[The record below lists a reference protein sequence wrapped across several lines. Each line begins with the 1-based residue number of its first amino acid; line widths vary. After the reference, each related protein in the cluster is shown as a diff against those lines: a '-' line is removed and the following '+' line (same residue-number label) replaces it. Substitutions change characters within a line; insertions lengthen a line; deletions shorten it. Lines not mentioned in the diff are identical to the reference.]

1 MKFLDSVRAHLMRRS
16 ICGILLSS
24 LALTSFARSNLDY
37 TATPPLSQQ
46 FSNDPMVMLALAS
59 DHQLFIRAYN
69 EFDDLDG
76 DGQPDSGYSHNFA
89 YVGYFDNKKCYAYDG
104 GIFSPTATAPTPAG
118 NRDILQYCS
127 GNEWS
132 GNFLNWL
139 TMTRADI
146 VRMVLY
152 GGYRSTDTPTETVLE
167 RAYLPSDAHSFAKYY
182 AGDDIDNLMGSSD
195 LGTVPN
201 CRGGERICQ
210 GVTFCNTSRPV
221 NGNHLSHHRLSA
233 TQPPLL
239 RVVKGNYS
247 LWGSSERYQCLT
259 LPSGGETNEN
269 NVLDQVQPDPNV
281 ADLQPNG
288 LKTQGVNAEGAQ
300 VLGLAIKSRSPLKSD
315 VRDFD
320 VRVRVCGA
328 NSDGGVHKCK
338 TYGQSRKPIGVLQE
352 VGGDG
357 TIKFGLITRGY
368 NTNKSF
374 GVLRKNISSFED
386 EINPDGTFKV
396 PPVGKL
402 YETPQDVPES
412 IVGTLNALR
421 LVDYRYNYQANGDWR
436 DTYYRGTYL
445 RQIAGVEFGPPPTS
459 TGSDNP
465 GTAHN
470 RYNFFDPDNAPYD
483 CTWGRKSFVDGEC
496 RNWGNPFSEL
506 MAEAYRYLAGA
517 PDPKVTDPNRLDD
530 DEIPGLRVADWNPPT
545 RAPDPDDEEAVAA
558 AGDLSCINM
567 NVLAFN
573 ASAVSYDGD
582 ELATETTYSLRI
594 GKEEDDESIANLT
607 KLIGDDEEITGGLY
621 FIGSSGGGDDN
632 LQCTAKQVTNLA
644 DVRGTCPDAP
654 RLEGSYLVSGLA
666 HFVKTRDV
674 LAHVP
679 GKNTISTFGVRLAG
693 DLPNIELEDMGI
705 TIIPACNNVTDGVN
719 CALVDFRKLESP
731 EDAPNTD
738 FYFVSWEDSEQ
749 GGDYDQD
756 LNGVISINVS
766 GDVVTVGARV
776 GQISSRKVLNFGYIV
791 SGAQEQNG
799 YNPAVQV
806 KTEVEL
812 NRNND
817 GYYVETLHHFYCPGG
832 INCSQQND
840 WVYEDFKLTSDEESV
855 AGGML
860 EDPLWYATKW
870 GGFTD
875 SNTQGNAIP
884 IPDLDSEW
892 KGSDG
897 NPVGYTLVR
906 NPADLSERL
915 SESIKGLIKRP
926 ASGSGAAVA
935 SNTLTGEGLL
945 LQAAYKP
952 EVASGDDVVSWVG
965 ILNGLFFD
973 SFGNMREDSNNNQQ
987 LDDADNIIQIYYD
1000 DNAKD
1005 TLVRR
1010 MPFHEDPENIPS
1022 DSIVSGLSLE
1032 SIKPVWSARDELAS
1046 LTDDQKRT
1054 QRTYGVPASGEL
1066 ASKGRHIFTSID
1078 RAGTN
1083 TPVDGITTNSDV
1095 VDFIASVFNGSN
1107 ALDGLGSENYKLLGV
1122 ANGEVAGQVVDFI
1135 RGVEGIEGFR
1145 NRTVDYDGSGE
1156 RKPWILGDIVHST
1169 PAVVGRPSDGYNV
1182 SYSDQTYTAFRNH
1195 YRNRRQVAYVGAND
1209 GMLHAFNMGVYDE
1222 MNRSFTPSGH
1232 PLGAELWAYV
1242 PYNLLPHLKWLTQP
1256 DYSHVY
1262 YVDSSV
1268 KAYDVNIFPSTGAT
1282 GRNPYGWGTI
1292 IVVGMRFGG
1301 GEYEVN
1307 IDGESGLRKLRSA
1320 YMIFDVTNPEEK
1332 PRLIAEITDE
1342 DMGFT
1347 IAEPEL
1353 VHFRQGKTAGGFITA
1368 EGEQQPQLQRNDWHL
1383 VFGNG
1388 PTSLDKGISDKPAK
1402 LFYLDLKNV
1411 SDGLKPVTV
1420 TTSNGHIGGITAV
1433 DWNGDYQ
1440 DDRLYIS
1447 VVGDGSSNNLGS
1459 LHDAPLASNNVIGTV
1474 RSLLTDVNA
1483 PFSVPVLP
1491 VRNLETGDFWVFAG
1505 SGRLLVSD
1513 DLDNVYQGAYYGIK
1527 VSQVQSDGERLETP
1541 VRTSDLYNVTDH
1553 SVYEKEIFGATMVR
1567 NGGANLGTIEE
1578 FQRDNIDV
1586 DGNRGWYRTFARS
1599 NESNFVPTSLLRTA
1613 LLINTYTPGISDCEP
1628 LGTSYL
1634 YALNAFNGLADTS
1647 LGNLVRGT
1655 ADEAGYK
1662 KVEEIY
1668 GETAGVAMNVT
1679 FTGND
1684 TGTIPTSP
1692 GELTKYDY
1700 GAAPTPGGRRSWT
1713 EIPLDIVR

>member
-24 LALTSFARSNLDY
+24 FALTSFAQSNLDY

-118 NRDILQYCS
+118 NRDILQYCP

-201 CRGGERICQ
+201 CNGSTGLCA
-210 GVTFCNTSRPV
+210 GVTFCNTSKPAD
-221 NGNHLSHHRLSA
+221 GNHLSHEQPSA

-259 LPSGGETNEN
+259 SREDGDLNLGPFDGNEAEGGGE
-269 NVLDQVQPDPNV
+269 
-281 ADLQPNG
+281 LQING
-288 LKTQGVNAEGAQ
+288 VSTQGKNVDEQWKQ
-300 VLGLAIKSRSPLKSD
+300 VLELPIHYVSPK
-315 VRDFD
+315 VNQVKDFE
-320 VRVRVCGA
+320 VRVKVCGE
-328 NSDGGVHKCK
+328 NSENGVHKCK
-338 TYGQSRKPIGVLQE
+338 SYGQSKKPIGVLQE

-357 TIKFGLITRGY
+357 IIKFGLMTRGY

-374 GVLRKNISSFED
+374 GVLRKNISSFAD
-386 EINPDGTFKV
+386 EINPDNGTFFV

-402 YETPQDVPES
+402 YEDPQDVPES
-412 IVGTLNALR
+412 IVGALNALR
-421 LVDYRYNYQANGDWR
+421 LVDYRYNYSVYDDWK
-436 DTYYRGTYL
+436 DNYFRGTYL
-445 RQIAGVEFGPPPTS
+445 RNTNGEVQFGPGDEGDENDP
-459 TGSDNP
+459 
-465 GTAHN
+465 A
-470 RYNFFDPDNAPYD
+470 RYNFRNPDNAPYD
-483 CTWGRKSFVDGEC
+483 CTWGLTSFENGQC

-517 PDPKVTDPNRLDD
+517 DEPMVTEAVRLDNNL
-530 DEIPGLRVADWNPPT
+530 IPGLKVAEWNPPT
-545 RAPDPDDEEAVAA
+545 RKPAPNAA
-558 AGDLSCINM
+558 PNPNADLSCVNM

-582 ELATETTYSLRI
+582 VLADATTYHSLRI
-594 GKEEDDESIANLT
+594 GEEADDASIADLT
-607 KLIGDDEEITGGLY
+607 NDIGDAEGITGKSY
-621 FIGSSGGGDDN
+621 FVGSTGELNEHLQDGYQ
-632 LQCTAKQVTNLA
+632 QCTAKEITKLA

-666 HFVKTRDV
+666 HFVKTRDM
-674 LAHVP
+674 LEHVD
-679 GKNTISTFGVRLAG
+679 GKNTISTFGVKLAG
-693 DLPNIELEDMGI
+693 DLPRIEVGSA
-705 TIIPACNNVTDGVN
+705 TVIPACRNESDGGN
-719 CALVDFRKLESP
+719 CALVDFRKLPSP
-731 EDAPNTD
+731 QNQLNTD

-756 LNGVISINVS
+756 LNGVIGIKVEGNILTVS
-766 GDVVTVGARV
+766 TRIYQVSTTKDM
-776 GQISSRKVLNFGYIV
+776 SFGYVI
-791 SGAQEQNG
+791 SGVAERNG
-799 YNPAVQV
+799 LHKTSQVTNGNEPAGVFADIRF
-806 KTEVEL
+806 TFSSEP
-812 NRNND
+812 D
-817 GYYVETLHHFYCPGG
+817 
-832 INCSQQND
+832 
-840 WVYEDFKLTSDEESV
+840 V
-855 AGGML
+855 AAGQML
-860 EDPLWYATKW
+860 KDPLWYATKW

-892 KGSDG
+892 KGADG

-1655 ADEAGYK
+1655 ADGAGYK

-1668 GETAGVAMNVT
+1668 GETAGVAMGVT
-1679 FTGND
+1679 LTGND

-1692 GELTKYDY
+1692 GELTNYDY